1 MKKFV
6 PDFPENEIK
15 WTNIRHTAFR
25 LTLEDDPSLGTQPA
39 INSFAANGNTS
50 VEQLQDT
57 YLKYIEQEKTALKS
71 RSVIKKSTQTRWGGK
86 FKSKKDVPD
95 LN

>member
-6 PDFPENEIK
+6 PDFPEMK
-15 WTNIRHTAFR
+15 LRDNIHTAFR

-57 YLKYIEQEKTALKS
+57 ISNT
-71 RSVIKKSTQTRWGGK
+71 
-86 FKSKKDVPD
+86 
-95 LN
+95 LNKRRLHLNQDPLLRNY